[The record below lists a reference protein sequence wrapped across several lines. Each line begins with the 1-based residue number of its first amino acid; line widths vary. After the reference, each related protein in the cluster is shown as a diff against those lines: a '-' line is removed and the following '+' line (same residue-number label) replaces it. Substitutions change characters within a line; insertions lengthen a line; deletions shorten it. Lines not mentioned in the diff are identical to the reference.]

1 MFDSLTDQRW
11 ESAPVLGN
19 LAQAHVDGLNGVG
32 GVDHLANFRWI
43 VEKGNEACP
52 VPPPGLHR
60 PHGAIISRVLTW
72 MQSR

>member
-32 GVDHLANFRWI
+32 GVDHLADFRSIAANLGVSVGI
-43 VEKGNEACP
+43 VYRWCHESVK
-52 VPPPGLHR
+52 
-60 PHGAIISRVLTW
+60 
-72 MQSR
+72 QY